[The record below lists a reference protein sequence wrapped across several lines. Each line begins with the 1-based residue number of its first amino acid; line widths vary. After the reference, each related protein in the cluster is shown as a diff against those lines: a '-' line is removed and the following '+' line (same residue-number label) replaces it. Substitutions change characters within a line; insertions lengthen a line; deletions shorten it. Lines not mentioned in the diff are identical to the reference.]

1 LTDCLRHPE
10 YPFNSDIMIEK
21 MLEYIKWEQLLIFFL
36 IIFATIIA
44 AQVLHYFVSFRKIH
58 NKKSI
63 FRDPTKLKFFSHVT
77 TAVIYIVGGMA
88 AISQVHLLKPVS
100 NSLLAGAGLVTVAL
114 SFAAQN
120 ALSNIISGFFIV
132 LFRPFGINDRL
143 RFKETVT
150 GVVEDITLR
159 HTIIRDGENKR
170 VIIPNTLINNE
181 VVVNY
186 DFHEENINKTVELIL
201 HHSSNI
207 AAAKSLIRDILS
219 VHPLIIL
226 NSNNED
232 SLSLEKNIPI
242 NVSNITEKGVFIQI
256 SIVSK
261 NIENANRVSYDLLET
276 LIVRLPQ
283 VGAWFASMSDI
294 TPANFKPHTEH

>member
-276 LIVRLPQ
+276 LINRMPL
-283 VGAWFASMSDI
+283 VGAWFAAMSDI
-294 TPANFKPHTEH
+294 GPANFKHHIEH

>member
-1 LTDCLRHPE
+1 MTDCLRHPE

-132 LFRPFGINDRL
+132 LFKPFGINDRL

-170 VIIPNTLINNE
+170 VIIPNALINNE

-186 DFHEENINKTVELIL
+186 DFHEENINKTVELVL
-201 HHSSNI
+201 HHTSNI

-226 NSNNED
+226 NSNNAEI
-232 SLSLEKNIPI
+232 SSIEKIIPI
-242 NVSNITEKGVFIQI
+242 NVSSITEKGIFIQI

-276 LIVRLPQ
+276 LIVRMPQ
-283 VGAWFASMSDI
+283 VGAWFAAMSDI
-294 TPANFKPHTEH
+294 TPANFKPHIEH

>member
-1 LTDCLRHPE
+1 MTDCLRHPE

-276 LIVRLPQ
+276 LINRMPL
-283 VGAWFASMSDI
+283 VGAWFAAMSDI
-294 TPANFKPHTEH
+294 GPANFKHHIEH

>member
-1 LTDCLRHPE
+1 
-10 YPFNSDIMIEK
+10 MIEK

-44 AQVLHYFVSFRKIH
+44 AQVLHYFVSLRKIH
-58 NKKSI
+58 NKKTI

-77 TAVIYIVGGMA
+77 TAVIYIVGVMA

-132 LFRPFGINDRL
+132 LFKPFGINDRL

-170 VIIPNTLINNE
+170 VIIPNALINNE

-186 DFHEENINKTVELIL
+186 DFLEENINKTVELVL
-201 HHSSNI
+201 HHTSNI
-207 AAAKSLIRDILS
+207 AAAKSLIRDVLT

-226 NSNNED
+226 NSNNAD
-232 SLSLEKNIPI
+232 ASSIEKIIPI
-242 NVSNITEKGVFIQI
+242 NVSSITEKGIFIQI

-276 LIVRLPQ
+276 LIVRMPQ
-283 VGAWFASMSDI
+283 VGAWFAAMSDI
-294 TPANFKPHTEH
+294 APANFKPHTEH

>member
-1 LTDCLRHPE
+1 MTDCLRHPE

-120 ALSNIISGFFIV
+120 ALSNIICGFFIV

-276 LIVRLPQ
+276 LINRMPL
-283 VGAWFASMSDI
+283 VGAWFAAMSDI
-294 TPANFKPHTEH
+294 GPANFKHHIEH

>member
-1 LTDCLRHPE
+1 
-10 YPFNSDIMIEK
+10 MIEK

>member
-1 LTDCLRHPE
+1 MTDCLRHPE

-132 LFRPFGINDRL
+132 LFKPFGINDRL

-170 VIIPNTLINNE
+170 VIIPNALINNE

-186 DFHEENINKTVELIL
+186 DFHEENINKTVELVL
-201 HHSSNI
+201 HHTSNI
-207 AAAKSLIRDILS
+207 AAAKSLIRDILT

-226 NSNNED
+226 NSNNAD
-232 SLSLEKNIPI
+232 ASSIEKIIPI
-242 NVSNITEKGVFIQI
+242 NVSSITEKGIFIQI

-276 LIVRLPQ
+276 LIVRMPQ
-283 VGAWFASMSDI
+283 VGAWFAAMSDI
-294 TPANFKPHTEH
+294 APANFKPHTEH